1 MVGAKSWRLV
11 HNRAI
16 LLNNI
21 MVVVQ
26 SITGTE
32 LKNTL
37 VYKRFL
43 EERDHILKNKWYL
56 SEKEGK
62 DVGFEKA
69 LLDWVCNHRGLWLNL
84 KQ

>member
-1 MVGAKSWRLV
+1 V

-16 LLNNI
+16 LLNNNMI
-21 MVVVQ
+21 GVQ

-32 LKNTL
+32 FVNTL
-37 VYKRFL
+37 IYKRFL
-43 EERDHILKNKWYL
+43 EEREHILRNKWYL

-69 LLDWVCNHRGLWLNL
+69 LLDWVCHHRAFWLRQ